1 MTTKNEEAKQW
12 MTERIKARQE
22 KKKSITFSV
31 TQYQDMKSDG
41 MSDAKIMEKH
51 GLNPVQLNKWKNE
64 HNLIGKHNVKTIQKE
79 QGEPVKVKST
89 TNQPEEDKTSNVDY
103 KMLCETKDKE
113 IANLMAN
120 TKRQLADNQKLA
132 EENERLHKKLQ
143 EPADTS
149 LEEELQKWKSDHSEM
164 STHYQSALQGAV
176 ELEEKLFHSEKRNN
190 GLENQLEARNS
201 EYRLLENQLK
211 NATERIQQLK
221 QIESDYQSLEV
232 LHENLKSEFNTFR
245 ARYHSI
251 ENDLEE
257 FKDTEKMLVSTMD
270 RYVKLYARVDEV
282 TG

>member
-1 MTTKNEEAKQW
+1 MTTKIEENKKRMAEQF
-12 MTERIKARQE
+12 KARQE
-22 KKKSITFSV
+22 KKKGVTFSV
-31 TQYQDMKSDG
+31 TQYQDMKADG
-41 MSDAKIMEKH
+41 LSDAKIVEKYNTNVAI
-51 GLNPVQLNKWKNE
+51 LNAWKKE

-89 TNQPEEDKTSNVDY
+89 TNQPEEDKTSSVDY

-149 LEEELQKWKSDHSEM
+149 LEEELHKWKTDHAEM
-164 STHYQSALQGAV
+164 SKRYIETRDDAV
-176 ELEEKLFHSEKRNN
+176 ELSEKLVEVQCE
-190 GLENQLEARNS
+190 LDIRNS
-201 EYRLLENQLK
+201 EYALLENQLA
-211 NATERIQQLK
+211 NATKRIEDLK
-221 QIESDYQSLEV
+221 RIESDYQSLEA

-251 ENDLEE
+251 ENELEE

-282 TG
+282 TA

>member
-1 MTTKNEEAKQW
+1 MTTKIEENKNRMAEQ
-12 MTERIKARQE
+12 IKARQE
-22 KKKSITFSV
+22 KKKDIPFSV

-41 MSDAKIMEKH
+41 MSDAKIIEKH

-79 QGEPVKVKST
+79 RSEEKGEKVMNDKGNEQNVTEKPVEVS
-89 TNQPEEDKTSNVDY
+89 EDKRLIEHLRKTN
-103 KMLCETKDKE
+103 E
-113 IANLMAN
+113 
-120 TKRQLADNQKLA
+120 RQFADNQKLA

-201 EYRLLENQLK
+201 EYTLLENQLK
-211 NATERIQQLK
+211 NATDRIQQLK
-221 QIESDYQSLEV
+221 QIESNYQSLEV

-257 FKDTEKMLVSTMD
+257 FKDTEKMLVSTME
-270 RYVKLYARVDEV
+270 RYVKLYTRVDEV